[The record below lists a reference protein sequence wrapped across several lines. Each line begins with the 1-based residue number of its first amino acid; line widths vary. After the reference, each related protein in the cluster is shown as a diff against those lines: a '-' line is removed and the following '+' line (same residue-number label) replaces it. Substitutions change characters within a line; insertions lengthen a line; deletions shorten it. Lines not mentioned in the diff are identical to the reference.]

1 MAFRAVKITDD
12 VYWVGAVDWNIRDF
26 HGYST
31 ERGTTYNAYLI
42 LAERITLID
51 TVKATFKQEMLA
63 RIASL
68 INPGQISY
76 LVSNHAEMDHSGVL
90 PQVITELKPERVFAS
105 AMGVKAL
112 SEHYH
117 LKSEIIA
124 LKDGDELSLGNMKLK
139 FLETRMLHWPDSMMT
154 YLVERNLLFS
164 QDGFGMHLASGEH
177 FADQIEEALLR
188 QQAAK
193 YYANILL
200 PYSALVLKLIERVST
215 LGLRFDI
222 IAPDHG
228 PVWRNSGVD
237 KVISWY
243 QEWARQVTK
252 PKAVIVYDTMWQS
265 TDQMARA
272 IADGIANAGVEVK
285 VMRLRATDRSD
296 VMTEVLDAGAVFVG
310 SPTINNGVF
319 PTIADFLTYLKGL
332 KPKNKIG
339 AAFGS
344 YGWSGEAAQLIHE
357 ELKSLGMELPED
369 PLKIKYVPGRD
380 ELVRCREFGQRLAGL
395 IKERAG
401 R

>member
-1 MAFRAVKITDD
+1 MAFKAVKLTDD

-42 LAERITLID
+42 IADRVTLID
-51 TVKATFKQEMLA
+51 TVKAPFKQEMLT
-63 RIASL
+63 RIAS
-68 INPGQISY
+68 IIDPSEVSY
-76 LVSNHAEMDHSGVL
+76 IISNHVEMDHSGAL
-90 PQVITELKPERVFAS
+90 PQIITELKPERVFAS
-105 AMGVKAL
+105 VMGVKAL

-117 LKSEIIA
+117 LKTEITA
-124 LKDGDELSLGNMKLK
+124 LKDGDELSLGNMRLK
-139 FLETRMLHWPDSMMT
+139 FIETRMLHWPDSMMT

-164 QDGFGMHLASGEH
+164 QDGFGMHLASGER

-215 LGLRFDI
+215 LGFRFDI

-228 PVWRNSGVD
+228 PVWRKSGVD

-243 QEWARQVTK
+243 QEWAQQVPK
-252 PKAVIVYDTMWQS
+252 SKAVIVYDTMWQS

-272 IADGIANAGVEVK
+272 IADGIINAGVEVK

-296 VMTEVLDAGAVFVG
+296 VMTEVLDAGAVIVG
-310 SPTINNGVF
+310 SPTINNGLF
-319 PTIADFLTYLKGL
+319 PTVADFLTYMKGL

-344 YGWSGEAAQLIHE
+344 YGWSGEATQLIHE
-357 ELKSLGMELPED
+357 ELKSIGVELPED
-369 PLKIKYVPGRD
+369 PLKIRYVPDRD
-380 ELVRCREFGQRLAGL
+380 ALVRCREFGQRLAGS
-395 IKERAG
+395 IKERAVK
-401 R
+401 